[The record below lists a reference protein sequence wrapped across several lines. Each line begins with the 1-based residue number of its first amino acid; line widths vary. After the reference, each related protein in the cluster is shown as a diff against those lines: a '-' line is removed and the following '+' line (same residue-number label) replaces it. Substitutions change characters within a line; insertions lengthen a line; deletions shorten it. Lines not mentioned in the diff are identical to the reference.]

1 MLTPDPLTTA
11 LLEMSDVQYG
21 ILILKMLG
29 VLGVFLGGLGGFVV
43 FVVKAWGWAWKKA
56 LDSMKADLSASFCT
70 PKQLQEA
77 MEKISARLNDGD
89 ERMQR
94 TEEAARDMRNTLGR
108 MERQWIRILTLLA
121 ADGRPENPTLR
132 AAIESDSHLPVFDLP
147 DAGRAS
153 P

>member
-1 MLTPDPLTTA
+1 MSTPDSLTTA
-11 LLEMSDVQYG
+11 LLQMSDVQYG

-29 VLGVFLGGLGGFVV
+29 VLAGAIGGIVAAAVAVV
-43 FVVKAWGWAWKKA
+43 RVWGWAWKKA
-56 LDSMKADLSASFCT
+56 LDSMKADLAASFCT
-70 PKQLQEA
+70 PKQLEEA
-77 MEKISARLNDGD
+77 MEKVSSRLNEGD
-89 ERMQR
+89 ARMQR
-94 TEEAARDMRNTLGR
+94 TEVAARDMRDTLGR